1 MQIVVRWIRACLD
14 SNVPAIREAINDYAE
29 WRNSNGGQMVAI
41 GNCTIFE
48 LRLFG
53 ARVYKGNGVALDC
66 VAPESL
72 HAFLVHTTVV

>member
-48 LRLFG
+48 LRLFD
-53 ARVYKGNGVALDC
+53 AKVYKNNGVDIDS